1 MKRIGLI
8 IILINV
14 MFSQTSSMSLY
25 GFGEYIDSYDASS
38 ISMGDVK
45 LFNVSEKKIVLSSPS
60 THTNIDYSNLSM
72 SIAFNRLLLGDNK
85 LSSNNFHYFSFVFPF
100 TDKLSLGLGMNPLF
114 RCNAE
119 VKELDYNY
127 IGADQS
133 NVDYNNDGILDP
145 LAYKT
150 DYNING
156 GISELHASLGSK
168 IGENIKWGVKFAK
181 LFGTS
186 DRSYFLNMYVPQYN
200 QEGSITNYLFLNS
213 SSEVNEYEYSSY
225 SYKVDIRSRLKLFDN
240 SQVIAFS
247 FEKANPMKIKVDADF
262 NSIENVDELSF
273 ISNSGYEK
281 YGFGLKMNIDDE
293 FGFIFETHQFNS
305 FKSPQSVNIFES
317 NNPDIFS
324 LNCGLYKKLS
334 NKKRNYS
341 TNMKIGFYNK
351 LYDIESHE
359 ISDMGLTFGIGVE
372 YLNYNSFD
380 VGVKFGYRES
390 SDLNIQN
397 EEYYKLYLTLNSGE
411 KWFVKNRRN

>member
-1 MKRIGLI
+1 M
-8 IILINV
+8 
-14 MFSQTSSMSLY
+14 
-25 GFGEYIDSYDASS
+25 
-38 ISMGDVK
+38 
-45 LFNVSEKKIVLSSPS
+45 
-60 THTNIDYSNLSM
+60 
-72 SIAFNRLLLGDNK
+72 
-85 LSSNNFHYFSFVFPF
+85 
-100 TDKLSLGLGMNPLF
+100 
-114 RCNAE
+114 
-119 VKELDYNY
+119 
-127 IGADQS
+127 
-133 NVDYNNDGILDP
+133 
-145 LAYKT
+145 
-150 DYNING
+150 
-156 GISELHASLGSK
+156 
-168 IGENIKWGVKFAK
+168 
-181 LFGTS
+181 
-186 DRSYFLNMYVPQYN
+186 
-200 QEGSITNYLFLNS
+200 
-213 SSEVNEYEYSSY
+213 
-225 SYKVDIRSRLKLFDN
+225 
-240 SQVIAFS
+240 
-247 FEKANPMKIKVDADF
+247 
-262 NSIENVDELSF
+262 SF